1 MVNRGRADG
10 EPLDAATFAALMAPL
25 GPFERSPE
33 IAVAVS
39 GGADSLAL
47 ALLAADWA
55 KAQGGCAV
63 ALTVDHRLR
72 AGSGDE
78 ARRVGRWLRARGIMH
93 RTLAWQGPHP
103 AADIQAAARA
113 ARYRLLSAY
122 CARHGI
128 LHLLLGHH
136 RDDQAETLLL
146 RLARGSG
153 LDGLA
158 GMAAVGELGGEGGPR
173 LLRPL
178 LSVPKAAL
186 EATLR
191 QLGQAWIEDPSN
203 ASDAFA
209 RVRLRR
215 LMPGL
220 AGEGMTA
227 ARLAATAGRLGRAR
241 AALDDATAALAAR
254 CVGLFPAGYA
264 WLDLRPYRAAP
275 AETALRCLARVLRTV
290 GGGAYTPRL
299 ERLERL
305 HHWLAAGGPGART
318 LAGCRIDPRGDR
330 ALICREAAGPDDTLE
345 VSAGRTVTWDGRF
358 RITLAGSGSAWLG
371 CLGAAGWREAVAARP
386 DLRRCAVPAAA
397 RAGLPAL
404 RDRAGLLEVPHLG
417 YRRADSRAV
426 RVAAVEF
433 APPQALA
440 PARFMVV

>member
-1 MVNRGRADG
+1 MSYAAADDA
-10 EPLDAATFAALMAPL
+10 PLDAATFAALMAPL
-25 GPFERSPE
+25 GPFERAPE

-55 KAQGGCAV
+55 KAQGARAV

-78 ARRVGRWLRARGIMH
+78 ARQVGRWLRGRGMLH
-93 RTLAWQGPHP
+93 RTLVWDGPHP

-113 ARYRLLSAY
+113 ARYRLLAEW
-122 CARHGI
+122 CTRRGI

-158 GMAAVGELGGEGGPR
+158 GMPAVGELGGEGGPR

-178 LSVPKAAL
+178 LSVPKSAL

-191 QLGQAWIEDPSN
+191 ARGQDWIEDPSN

-209 RVRLRR
+209 RVRMRR

-254 CVGLFPAGYA
+254 CAGLFPAGYA
-264 WLDLRPYRAAP
+264 WLDLHPYRAAP
-275 AETALRCLARVLRTV
+275 VETALRCLAHLLRTV

-305 HHWLAAGGPGART
+305 HQGLAAGEPGGRT
-318 LAGCRIDPRGDR
+318 LAGCRIDPRGDH
-330 ALICREAAGPDDTLE
+330 ALICREAAGPGDPIE
-345 VSAGRTVTWDGRF
+345 VSAGQTVVWDDRF
-358 RITLAGSGSAWLG
+358 RIAFAGSGTAWLG
-371 CLGAAGWREAVAARP
+371 SLGATGWREAVAARP
-386 DLRRCAVPAAA
+386 ELRRSTVPPAA
-397 RAGLPAL
+397 RVGLPAL

-417 YRRADSRAV
+417 YRRADSRGP
-426 RVAAVEF
+426 RVATVEF